1 MASGVDCLWCVGA
14 RPLCIALTMFA
25 AGHAFAK
32 NAAEADAARADDRA
46 AITSCIAIAARAP
59 KNEVASPTGA
69 KVDPQAWMEHAA
81 KTPEVTSSSCVG
93 VVSTPCL
100 QDPNE
105 SGTTVGMA
113 DCVTREY
120 RVWDERLNAA
130 YKEWVKGCP
139 DKPGRKDDKSC
150 AARRK
155 LERAWIAYRDALCDL
170 PYAEHGGSL
179 ATVEYADCM
188 MRETARQAIWIEQ
201 QK

>member
-1 MASGVDCLWCVGA
+1 ML
-14 RPLCIALTMFA
+14 A
-25 AGHAFAK
+25 AADAFAK
-32 NAAEADAARADDRA
+32 KGDEDDVRPADRA
-46 AITSCIAIAARAP
+46 AVAACLAIAARAP
-59 KNEVASPTGA
+59 KDDVASPTGA
-69 KVDPQAWMEHAA
+69 KVDPKAWMEHAA
-81 KTPEVTSSSCVG
+81 KTPEVTASSCVG
-93 VVSTPCL
+93 VVSAPCL

-105 SGTTVGMA
+105 YGTTSGMA
-113 DCVTREY
+113 ECVTREY

-139 DKPGRKDDKSC
+139 QPTGRKDDKTC

-170 PYAEHGGSL
+170 PFELGGSIAIL
-179 ATVEYADCM
+179 DYADCM

>member
-1 MASGVDCLWCVGA
+1 VASGVDCLWYASLRLCCV
-14 RPLCIALTMFA
+14 ALTLLA
-25 AGHAFAK
+25 VE
-32 NAAEADAARADDRA
+32 NAIARKGDADDARAEDRA
-46 AITSCIAIAARAP
+46 AVTACLAIAARAP
-59 KNEVASPTGA
+59 KNDVASPTGA

-81 KTPEVTSSSCVG
+81 KTPEVTALSCVG

-105 SGTTVGMA
+105 QGTTPGMA
-113 DCVTREY
+113 ECVTREY

-139 DKPGRKDDKSC
+139 EQPGRKDDKAC

-170 PYAEHGGSL
+170 PYAEHGGSF

>member
-1 MASGVDCLWCVGA
+1 VASGVDCLCHASLRLCCV
-14 RPLCIALTMFA
+14 ALTLLA
-25 AGHAFAK
+25 VENAIAK
-32 NAAEADAARADDRA
+32 KGDTDDVRAEDRA
-46 AITSCIAIAARAP
+46 AVTACLAIAARAP
-59 KNEVASPTGA
+59 KNDVASPTGA
-69 KVDPQAWMEHAA
+69 KVDPAAWMEHASKNPRLTA
-81 KTPEVTSSSCVG
+81 SNCVG

-100 QDPNE
+100 QEDQN
-105 SGTTVGMA
+105 GTTGNMA
-113 DCVTREY
+113 ECVTREQ

-170 PYAEHGGSL
+170 PFVEQGGSF
-179 ATVEYADCM
+179 ASVEYADCM
-188 MRETARQAIWIEQ
+188 LRETARQAIWIEQ